1 MMTKKISKKL
11 YYLRAFEYNDPL
23 DLERCL
29 RQSLAVADNV
39 SKTEIIRA
47 GEVTQ
52 ITYRDLSP
60 TKTDGGL
67 LLHVEKGNQA
77 ESIKTIRHKSTNV
90 TEEGEEV
97 SPPQSV
103 FYE

>member
-1 MMTKKISKKL
+1 MTKKISKKL

-23 DLERCL
+23 DLEQCL

-60 TKTDGGL
+60 AKTDGGL

-90 TEEGEEV
+90 TEEG
-97 SPPQSV
+97 
-103 FYE
+103 